1 MKLKS
6 VISKMLT
13 NKTVLYVI
21 FTLSLLNLLGY
32 LIMGNIEATAYFI
45 LFGFLCSLFSKN
57 YIIILSIPLVL
68 VNSIMLLK
76 NSRNIYEGMTNS
88 SDKKEISEKK
98 SEIKKDT
105 NTNTNTNTKAKTKT
119 NQGLPITPLEH
130 DEKQMDNTDDMD
142 MDMDVS
148 EKTNTESFEMGNSKK
163 GGYNID
169 YASTIEDAY
178 DQLNGILGS
187 DGIKRL
193 TTDTQSLI
201 QQQMQLTKAM
211 EGMQPLIKNMKP
223 LLENMGPLLDQAKG
237 IMGTG
242 DNKNL
247 VDMAKK
253 MSSSMPK

>member
-6 VISKMLT
+6 FISKVLT
-13 NKTVLYVI
+13 NKTALYIV

-45 LFGFLCSLFSKN
+45 LFGFLGSLFSKN

-68 VNSIMLLK
+68 VNSIMLFQK
-76 NSRNIYEGMTNS
+76 GGRIYEGMTNS
-88 SDKKEISEKK
+88 GDKKEDTQKKMDIDEK
-98 SEIKKDT
+98 IKKPDDKNKT
-105 NTNTNTNTKAKTKT
+105 KTKT
-119 NQGLPITPLEH
+119 NQGLPITPLDH
-130 DEKQMDNTDDMD
+130 DDKQGDDI
-142 MDMDVS
+142 DVNETENS
-148 EKTNTESFEMGNSKK
+148 NTESFEMANPKK
-163 GGYNID
+163 GGGYNID

-247 VDMAKK
+247 ADIAKK
-253 MSSSMPK
+253 VSASMASSHK